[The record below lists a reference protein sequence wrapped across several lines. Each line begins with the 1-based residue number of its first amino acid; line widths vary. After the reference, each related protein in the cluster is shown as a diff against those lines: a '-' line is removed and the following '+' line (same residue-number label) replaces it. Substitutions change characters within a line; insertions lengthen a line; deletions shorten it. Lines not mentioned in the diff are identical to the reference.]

1 MRNPHLAN
9 VFYRPH
15 LSALCLQSQRVEP
28 LFQAGGG
35 GMAIEQPAF
44 ADVGAGG
51 ADLQVLGGIAE
62 AAAAGCGEQY
72 NRLAGEIPEKD

>member
-51 ADLQVLGGIAE
+51 ADLQVLAVLPKPLPPDV
-62 AAAAGCGEQY
+62 ANSTTVLPA
-72 NRLAGEIPEKD
+72 KS

>member
-51 ADLQVLGGIAE
+51 ADLQVL
-62 AAAAGCGEQY
+62 AGLPKPLPPDVA
-72 NRLAGEIPEKD
+72 NSTTVLPAKS